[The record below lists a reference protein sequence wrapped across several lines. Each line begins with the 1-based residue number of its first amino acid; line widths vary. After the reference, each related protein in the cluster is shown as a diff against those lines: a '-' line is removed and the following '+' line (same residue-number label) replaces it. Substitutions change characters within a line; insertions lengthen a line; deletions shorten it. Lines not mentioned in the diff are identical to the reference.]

1 MVGRD
6 GEGSQTETAPSIA
19 VMEGAVARCL
29 RALLGRASHAR
40 KLPTDNA
47 VESSAKEEEA
57 GAVHV
62 RIPGTLTHA
71 QHHSKTTYRP
81 FAVDVWAAGD
91 PLRIQKFTQ
100 TTCLGASTACQ

>member
-6 GEGSQTETAPSIA
+6 GKGSQTETAPSIA
-19 VMEGAVARCL
+19 VMEGAVARYL

-57 GAVHV
+57 GAVHGDQPMNELSCV
-62 RIPGTLTHA
+62 N
-71 QHHSKTTYRP
+71 SECFVDYR
-81 FAVDVWAAGD
+81 DK
-91 PLRIQKFTQ
+91 RR
-100 TTCLGASTACQ
+100 

>member
-57 GAVHV
+57 GAVHENQPMGV
-62 RIPGTLTHA
+62 FSPVNSECFVELRDKCASALGLTGENGH
-71 QHHSKTTYRP
+71 
-81 FAVDVWAAGD
+81 
-91 PLRIQKFTQ
+91 
-100 TTCLGASTACQ
+100 

>member
-57 GAVHV
+57 GAVHETQPMSDFPCVNSECFVGKVDKCVTGV
-62 RIPGTLTHA
+62 R
-71 QHHSKTTYRP
+71 R
-81 FAVDVWAAGD
+81 
-91 PLRIQKFTQ
+91 R
-100 TTCLGASTACQ
+100 